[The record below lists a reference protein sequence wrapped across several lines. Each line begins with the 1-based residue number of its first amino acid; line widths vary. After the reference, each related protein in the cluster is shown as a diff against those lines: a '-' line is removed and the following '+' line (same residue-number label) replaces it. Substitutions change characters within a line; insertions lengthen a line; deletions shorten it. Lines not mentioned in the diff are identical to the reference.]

1 MKKSILTAFIFLGIF
16 TISCSS
22 DDGDNGG
29 STSNFLPLTT
39 GDQWTYDV
47 IGGGAVQTDILSV
60 GNNITINGKVYK
72 QMQTASD
79 PNGFYSLT
87 LRNNGLRKDGAK
99 WLLQGTLDFGDDLP
113 LPINFALNDF
123 VILDGNASN
132 GAILSNLEGTE
143 TQDLS
148 GFPVTVTY
156 KLRTISQGTQSSFTT
171 PAPQNQTYQNVKV
184 VKVELR
190 LKITTTQT
198 LVPGFPP
205 ITVTILDDQAVVNS
219 TQYYVQNIGMVY
231 NNTDFQYNL
240 AINPSQFNLPI
251 PQSSSQNQ
259 KEFLV
264 AHQVAN

>member
-1 MKKSILTAFIFLGIF
+1 MKKSILSVFILGVF
-16 TISCSS
+16 TFSCSS
-22 DDGDNGG
+22 NDEENVANN
-29 STSNFLPLTT
+29 NFLPLTT

-47 IGGGAVQTDILSV
+47 VGGGVTQTDILSV

-72 QMQTASD
+72 QMQTTEE

-99 WLLQGTLDFGDDLP
+99 WLLQGTLNFGSDLP
-113 LPINFALNDF
+113 LPINFNLNDF

-143 TQDLS
+143 TQDLG

-156 KLRTISQGTQSSFTT
+156 KLKTTSQGTQNSYTT

-184 VKVELR
+184 VKFELR

-198 LVPGFPP
+198 LVPGLPP